1 LGSKTLAGRHPRSEA
16 FFRKEPLTQS
26 ASFLRGRSQ
35 LREGLGRRIRELR
48 LSSKMTQR
56 ELAEDAQIRQALV
69 SAIERGEAN
78 PTLDSVLRIAIAL
91 DVSFADLFRP

>member
-1 LGSKTLAGRHPRSEA
+1 LGSKPLVGRRPRSEA
-16 FFRKEPLTQS
+16 FFRRELLTQS

-35 LREGLGRRIRELR
+35 LREALGRKIRALR

-56 ELAEDAQIRQALV
+56 ELADDAQIRQALV

-78 PTLDSVLRIAIAL
+78 PTLDSVLRIAMAL
-91 DVSFADLFRP
+91 DVGFADLFRP